1 MTRLTKYIS
10 TLSDKSRLALAA
22 AGMMGILMGAPGDA
36 LAGNFLQ
43 KLAGELG
50 YGQQGT
56 YQIGD
61 VRTAAAFNLRISDNL
76 SDLVDLSRSMQR
88 IDLYGQFSG
97 RDTAA
102 KIKQAYLYEYS
113 KAPYSELRQ
122 FDRMSLAVE
131 HGTGDRRV
139 ALIVQDSNQKK
150 AVLRDGTTLV
160 DEIANALIR
169 EDYRRVERMV
179 AQFSSLMENRAVP
192 LLQGQQYRGQA
203 TAYADEQSG
212 FGMIFGR

>member
-10 TLSDKSRLALAA
+10 TLSDKSRLALVA
-22 AGMMGILMGAPGDA
+22 AGMMGVLMGAPGDA

-43 KLAGELG
+43 KLAGEMG

-56 YQIGD
+56 YRIGD

-131 HGTGDRRV
+131 HGTADRRV
-139 ALIVQDSNQKK
+139 ALIVQDANQKK

-203 TAYADEQSG
+203 TAYADEQPG